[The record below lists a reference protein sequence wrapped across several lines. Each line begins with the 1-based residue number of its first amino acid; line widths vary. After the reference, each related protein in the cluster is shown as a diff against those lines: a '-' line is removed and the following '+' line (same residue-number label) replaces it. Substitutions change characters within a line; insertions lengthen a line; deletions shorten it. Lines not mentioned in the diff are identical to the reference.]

1 MQGFRDIL
9 LLFFFLFCKS
19 YVIYNLDSELFPQ
32 REVGR
37 FYKNDA
43 ILTFMEV
50 SSNGLWRKGGKK
62 IHFLNAF
69 PHLQG

>member
-19 YVIYNLDSELFPQ
+19 YVIYNLNSELFPQ
-32 REVGR
+32 REVGM
-37 FYKNDA
+37 FYKNDT
-43 ILTFMEV
+43 ILTSMEV

-62 IHFLNAF
+62 IHFLNVS